1 MFGVNPSLHMNR
13 SLLLV
18 GLLVSLTSMATD
30 RVVEEFGVSPTYPS
44 ISAAVAAAVDGDR
57 IIIKNRAGDIPWI
70 ENITVDRSLQFLSYT
85 NDGQFIVQGTYTIVC
100 AAGREVL
107 IDGMR
112 NTAGGLTFSGTAATR
127 SMTVRVVDGYFVNGS
142 IALASNAINAEVI
155 ENTLLSGTVSINF
168 GNVVGN
174 DIDGTNVSDEGV
186 SVNTT
191 AVGASIDTCAVI
203 GNKIKSKV
211 GYEGIYGYTLGQV
224 LHIRNNFIQHGWMGI
239 EVQEGPTNGVANLIW
254 NNTITA
260 YTGNFTTYAIDLAN
274 TNPGSVWEVMNNVIT
289 RTWSGECRGINNDS
303 GNQGQ
308 INVYYNHVSTNI
320 STPISTGFT
329 FVGNNTTNVAIALN
343 ADGSLQAGA
352 AAIDGGNPAAPFYD
366 LDLSVGDAGA
376 FGGSYTLSNFHPLHT
391 GAARVVMTGH
401 PFNVRQGST
410 LRVRASA
417 FDR

>member
-1 MFGVNPSLHMNR
+1 MKRIPA
-13 SLLLV
+13 LLAAI
-18 GLLVSLTSMATD
+18 LTLPVFATD
-30 RVVEEFGVSPTYPS
+30 RVVEEFGVSPTYPN
-44 ISAAVAAAVDGDR
+44 IAAAVAAAVDGDR

-70 ENITVDRSLQFLSYT
+70 ENITIDRSLQFLSFS
-85 NDGQFIVQGTYTIVC
+85 NDAQFIVQGTYTIVI
-100 AAGREVL
+100 ATGRDVL
-107 IDGMR
+107 INGMR
-112 NTAGGLTFSGTAATR
+112 NTAGGITFTGAAATR
-127 SMTVRVVDGYFVNGS
+127 AMKVRVVDSYFVSGS
-142 IALASNAINAEVI
+142 ISLASNAIESDVVG
-155 ENTLLSGTVSINF
+155 NTLVNGTVSINF

-174 DIDGTNVSDEGV
+174 DIDGTNISDEGV

-191 AVGASIDTCAVI
+191 VSGAAIDTCAVI
-203 GNKIKSKV
+203 GNRIKSKV

-239 EVQEGPTNGVANLIW
+239 EVQEGPANGVANLIW

-274 TNPGSVWEVMNNVIT
+274 TNSGSVWEVMNNVIT

-303 GNQGQ
+303 GNQGT

-329 FVGNNTTNVAIALN
+329 FVGNNTTNQSITLN
-343 ADGSLQAGA
+343 ADGSLQAGS

-366 LDLSVGDAGA
+366 LDLTAGDAGA
-376 FGGSYTLSNFHPLHT
+376 YGGSYTLNNFFPLHT
-391 GAARVVMTGH
+391 GAARVTMTGH

-410 LRVRASA
+410 LRVRANA